1 MLMNDALGRPV
12 RPVELILGGNSMS
25 LSKAEVEHVARLARL
40 ELSEAE
46 KEQFTGQLNEILHF
60 VEKLNQLD
68 TSSVEP
74 TAHAIPVSNV
84 FRPDRVTPSLD
95 PELALANA
103 PDRMDNFFKVPKVLE
118 DE

>member
-1 MLMNDALGRPV
+1 
-12 RPVELILGGNSMS
+12 MS

-46 KEQFTGQLNEILHF
+46 KEEFTGQLNGILQF
-60 VEKLNQLD
+60 VAQLNQLD
-68 TSSVEP
+68 TAGVEP

-84 FRPDRVTPSLD
+84 FRPDRMTPSID

-103 PDRMDNFFKVPKVLE
+103 PDRVDNFFKVPKVLE
-118 DE
+118 DEN

>member
-1 MLMNDALGRPV
+1 
-12 RPVELILGGNSMS
+12 MS

-40 ELSEAE
+40 ELSETE
-46 KEQFTGQLNEILHF
+46 KEEFTGQLNEILHF

-68 TSSVEP
+68 TSAVEP
-74 TAHAIPVSNV
+74 TAHAIPVNNV
-84 FRPDRVTPSLD
+84 FRPDRIAPSLD

-103 PDRMDNFFKVPKVLE
+103 PDRLDNFFKVPKVLE